1 MEALYQ
7 ELWGKFETS
16 NVIQD
21 FTIQVPKPTNFNRY
35 GIDPLRATSNTQPR
49 FSYVLP
55 RQKSKF
61 TSLRTK
67 ARLPSRGTRI
77 LVRKEYRVIEK
88 LLEDEEEE
96 KWSELDQNEDP
107 EMGACL
113 DYKVLG
119 QPGCG
124 GYLVC
129 HFSALANSN
138 VLGKSFFLSYLLVRR
153 LLRSQPTVYRR
164 GDDCCYI
171 FQEDTA
177 GIMVDARHL
186 FGLPGDQKRKLW
198 ILTDETLDNPQ
209 WQDGTHEWFVILA
222 ASPKK
227 VRDSKQWA
235 KDRNIGVRYM
245 SNWGWE
251 EIFAAFRYYNFLL
264 L

>member
-7 ELWGKFETS
+7 ELWGKFVTS

-49 FSYVLP
+49 FSYDLP
-55 RQKSKF
+55 RRESKF

-96 KWSELDQNEDP
+96 KWSEVDQNEDP
-107 EMGACL
+107 EMGASL

-124 GYLVC
+124 
-129 HFSALANSN
+129 
-138 VLGKSFFLSYLLVRR
+138 KSFFLSYLLVHR

-164 GDDCCYI
+164 GDDCCFI
-171 FQEDTA
+171 FQEGTP
-177 GIMVDARHL
+177 GMMVDARHL
-186 FGLPGDQKRKLW
+186 FGLPGDQKRNLW
-198 ILTDETLDNPQ
+198 ILTDETLENPQ
-209 WQDGTHEWFVILA
+209 WQDGTHE
-222 ASPKK
+222 
-227 VRDSKQWA
+227 
-235 KDRNIGVRYM
+235 
-245 SNWGWE
+245 
-251 EIFAAFRYYNFLL
+251 
-264 L
+264 